1 MGLKG
6 KPWRKPFV
14 SPRWMPKANF
24 ITLHCKYLAL
34 IHIDPDSN
42 DETLVSTDL
51 YIIVTGLSG
60 LLILLPYGNITA
72 IDAYFF
78 GVSASTESGL
88 NTYVQPV

>member
-1 MGLKG
+1 MELKG
-6 KPWRKPFV
+6 QPWQKPFGT
-14 SPRWMPKANF
+14 PRWMPKANF
-24 ITLHCKYLAL
+24 ITLHCQYSAL
-34 IHIDPDSN
+34 IHVDSGSN
-42 DETLVSTDL
+42 DDTLASTDL

-60 LLILLPYGNITA
+60 LLILLPYGNISA